1 MSPSGGSADLP
12 AFTALPDAFG
22 WTVDFK
28 TKPWKHQVTALRL
41 VSQSPH
47 FMLAMDMGTGK
58 SKVVVDDCVQR
69 SARLVLV
76 VCPLTVVSVWPKQ
89 FSVHSDG
96 YNVTI
101 LDGPVEKKAKTAEKL
116 IGLSNLT
123 RDRQVLVVNYDSAW
137 REPLATVL
145 IHNSSNFDLVCLDES
160 HRIKSPSGVTSRFFA
175 RLGKTCRHKL
185 CLTGTPMPHS
195 PMDIYA
201 QFRFLYPNIYG
212 WSYQTFK
219 MNYAVMG
226 GFHNKVVVNFKNLD
240 DLKRRMDAVSF
251 VVKKEDVLD
260 LPEEMDQERICVM
273 GPKESLLYAGM
284 EKNFIAEV
292 ESGTV
297 VAANALSKLL
307 RLQQITSG
315 YLCPGENPERVSNA
329 KENGLVD
336 ILEDLDEKEPVVVFC
351 RFHHDLDLVRVC
363 SENLKR
369 KSFELSGR
377 KNELKE
383 WQEARGGEVLSV
395 QIQSGGL
402 GIDLTR
408 ARYAIYYSLG
418 FSLGDYLQSR
428 ARLHRPGQTR
438 SVEYFHLIVKDTVDE
453 KVWKA
458 IEKRQEIVNSVVT
471 SYMENP

>member
-1 MSPSGGSADLP
+1 
-12 AFTALPDAFG
+12 
-22 WTVDFK
+22 
-28 TKPWKHQVTALRL
+28 
-41 VSQSPH
+41 
-47 FMLAMDMGTGK
+47 MLAMDMGTGK

-69 SARLVLV
+69 NARLVLV
-76 VCPLTVVSVWPKQ
+76 VCPLTVVNVWPKQ
-89 FSVHSDG
+89 FSQHSDG
-96 YNVTI
+96 YNVFVLT
-101 LDGPVEKKAKTAEKL
+101 GSVEKKVQQAEKL
-116 IGLSNLT
+116 IGLSNIT
-123 RDRQVLVVNYDSAW
+123 RDRTVLVVNYDSAW
-137 REPLATVL
+137 RDPLGTILV
-145 IHNSSNFDLVCLDES
+145 HNSHNFDVVCLDES

-175 RLGKTCRHKL
+175 RLGKTCRHKV

-195 PMDIYA
+195 PLDIYA
-201 QFRFLYPNIYG
+201 QFRFFG

-219 MNYAVMG
+219 MKYAVMG

-240 DLKRRMDAVSF
+240 DLQNRMMPYSF

-260 LPEEMDQERICVM
+260 LPEEMDQERVCTM
-273 GPKESLLYAGM
+273 DLKEQALYDSM
-284 EKNFIAEV
+284 EKNFVAEV
-292 ESGTV
+292 ESGV
-297 VAANALSKLL
+297 VIAANALSKLL

-329 KENGLVD
+329 KEKALAD
-336 ILEDLDEKEPVVVFC
+336 TMEDLDGKEPVVVFC
-351 RFHHDLDLVRVC
+351 RFHHDLDLVNI
-363 SENLKR
+363 SSANLGR
-369 KSFELSGR
+369 KAFELSGR

-383 WQEARGGEVLSV
+383 WQEAKGGEVLAV

-408 ARYAIYYSLG
+408 SRYAIYYSLG

-458 IEKRQEIVNSVVT
+458 IERRQEIVNSVIT
-471 SYMENP
+471 SYKERG